1 MPHPCP
7 VGGRHGGGTLGWGSL
22 GDMSR
27 EPQEEAL
34 LAPACTGRRPP
45 NPGLHER
52 PIHGCPQGEPREP
65 PHKREAPPT
74 GTMGPMSPCV
84 QPAPRRGLGSGVCL
98 GGSRDAPPR
107 GSRLTYPGL
116 EGAPCPVLVTTP
128 TQHPQAGDMMGA
140 GLSPSLL
147 TAPQDLAEGGPRS
160 SPPAHQAPA
169 ALAAA
174 SQAARLT

>member
-27 EPQEEAL
+27 KPQEEAL

-84 QPAPRRGLGSGVCL
+84 QPAPRRGLGSGVS
-98 GGSRDAPPR
+98 GAAEKPR
-107 GSRLTYPGL
+107 
-116 EGAPCPVLVTTP
+116 
-128 TQHPQAGDMMGA
+128 
-140 GLSPSLL
+140 
-147 TAPQDLAEGGPRS
+147 
-160 SPPAHQAPA
+160 
-169 ALAAA
+169 LAA
-174 SQAARLT
+174 RG